1 MAELLATLELEISQT
16 TGTSARIRSQVTSID
31 EYMIDQRRRET
42 HSHQITE
49 QSQQEVR
56 PPASLNQGPY
66 QTSCEGYGDIGNGPS
81 CFQLPPEI
89 LDGFKWTFDAPMGL
103 HHGFIS

>member
-31 EYMIDQRRRET
+31 EYMIDQRQRET
-42 HSHQITE
+42 HPHHITK

-56 PPASLNQGPY
+56 PHTSLSQGSY
-66 QTSCEGYGDIGNGPS
+66 STSCEEYGDAGTEAS

-89 LDGFKWTFDAPMGL
+89 LDGFKWAFDAPMGL
-103 HHGFIS
+103 HYGFMS